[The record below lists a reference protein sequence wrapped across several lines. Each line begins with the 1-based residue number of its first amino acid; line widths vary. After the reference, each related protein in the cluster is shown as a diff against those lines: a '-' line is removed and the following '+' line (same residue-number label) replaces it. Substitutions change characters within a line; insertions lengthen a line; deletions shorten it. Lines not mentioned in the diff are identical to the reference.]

1 MSDKKY
7 LTRMGDGE
15 ITYMTKDEIRED
27 VLAGMDDAVTK
38 GKSEPMSQN
47 DVDYMVEILTDENK
61 IVGVEPG
68 YEGVTV
74 FDAGTLKVPV
84 RSGVP
89 VDRSTDIL
97 IHERVLMSDAMELC
111 HPDYSWKA
119 IKNIAPEEAMEA
131 QELAADACAED
142 MIYIAS
148 MQAEAGAD
156 GIQFDTAGAAGDGD
170 YLAALKA
177 AKVLS
182 EKYPDLCITMG
193 MANEFTLGMHG
204 RLKFEGQ
211 KLAGTYPAKQVKI
224 CESAGVHSYG
234 CVVNTNSSRSFAWNL
249 ARATTYV
256 QQATKVA
263 DIPVLVDAGMGVGGV
278 PLTNVCPV
286 DASSRVAKCLME
298 IGKADGL

>member
-111 HPDYSWKA
+111 HPNYS
-119 IKNIAPEEAMEA
+119 
-131 QELAADACAED
+131 
-142 MIYIAS
+142 
-148 MQAEAGAD
+148 
-156 GIQFDTAGAAGDGD
+156 
-170 YLAALKA
+170 
-177 AKVLS
+177 
-182 EKYPDLCITMG
+182 
-193 MANEFTLGMHG
+193 
-204 RLKFEGQ
+204 
-211 KLAGTYPAKQVKI
+211 
-224 CESAGVHSYG
+224 
-234 CVVNTNSSRSFAWNL
+234 
-249 ARATTYV
+249 
-256 QQATKVA
+256 
-263 DIPVLVDAGMGVGGV
+263 
-278 PLTNVCPV
+278 
-286 DASSRVAKCLME
+286 
-298 IGKADGL
+298 